1 MSNRLPYEV
10 IAGLDFGTTF
20 TKCIVRNLV
29 NEAECFPV
37 LFELKGGRSEYF
49 VPSLIIRTQGCVGTP
64 FDTEMRG
71 DGYVHFLKMRLLG
84 HMDTAA
90 KPWNKSGSQDEA
102 RSDVAFFLSH
112 VICGIYKFV
121 AKKWTD
127 FGVHPDDVLRINIC
141 IPVGDANRA
150 NVENEFLATLSAAY
164 SSVNL
169 VGGKPAAFPTYAEV
183 SSSISNPRADRRGWD
198 FCASYPETSSNL
210 QAFLKS
216 PARRQG
222 LYIMIDVGGGT
233 LDVSIFRYTP
243 MLQGDWKLTYLYS
256 EVICSGS
263 SQIDMRLKERIPE
276 ADITYLRALKE
287 SRSGFSGDQRL
298 KAMAFLSDVEREIYT
313 EVAQAM
319 GRTLEES
326 RSRISPDATLA
337 LKDLRT
343 VRFFFVG
350 KGFVKYP
357 YEDAVR
363 FFHKTWPESPQ
374 QVALVPPSDIKWP
387 IGMAPASLFVRF
399 TVAYGLS
406 FLRENLEGCK
416 FPDQVKW
423 QKPFPP
429 EWYGRP
435 ADDFEDT

>member
-37 LFELKGGRSEYF
+37 PFELKGGRGEYF
-49 VPSLIIRTQGCVGTP
+49 VPSLIIRSQGRVGTP
-64 FDTEMRG
+64 LDTEMLG

-84 HMDTAA
+84 HMDPAA
-90 KPWNKSGSQDEA
+90 KPWNKSDSHEEA
-102 RSDVAFFLSH
+102 RNDVAFFLSH
-112 VICGIYKFV
+112 IICGIYKFV
-121 AKKWTD
+121 AQKWPD
-127 FGVHPDDVLRINIC
+127 FGSHQDDVLRVNIC

-150 NVENEFLATLSAAY
+150 DVENEFLATLSAAY
-164 SSVNL
+164 SSVRL
-169 VGGKPAAFPTYAEV
+169 VAGRPSGFPDYAEV
-183 SSSISNPRADRRGWD
+183 SKFINNPKADKRGWD
-198 FCASYPETSSNL
+198 YCASYPETSSNL

-243 MLQGDWKLTYLYS
+243 TLPGEWKLTYLYS

-263 SQIDMRLKERIPE
+263 SQIDMRLKELIPE
-276 ADITYLRALKE
+276 ADITYLRSLKE
-287 SRSGFSGDQRL
+287 SRSGFSGDQRTRAL
-298 KAMAFLSDVEREIYT
+298 AFLSEVERDIYT

-319 GRTLEES
+319 GRTIEKS
-326 RSRISPDATLA
+326 RFRISPNASLA
-337 LKDLRT
+337 SKDLKS

-357 YEDAVR
+357 YEEAVR
-363 FFHKTWPESPQ
+363 FFHQSWLDHPQ
-374 QVALVPPSDIKWP
+374 QVSLVPPSDIKWP
-387 IGMAPASLFVRF
+387 IGLAPGTSFIRY

-429 EWYGRP
+429 EWYAKP
-435 ADDFEDT
+435 ADDFQDT

>member
-37 LFELKGGRSEYF
+37 PFELKGGRGEYF
-49 VPSLIIRTQGCVGTP
+49 VPSLIIRSQGRVGTP
-64 FDTEMRG
+64 LDTEMRG

-84 HMDTAA
+84 HMDPAA
-90 KPWNKSGSQDEA
+90 KPWNKSDSHEEA
-102 RSDVAFFLSH
+102 RNDVAFFLSH

-121 AKKWTD
+121 AKKWPD
-127 FGVHPDDVLRINIC
+127 FGSHQDDVLRVNIC

-150 NVENEFLATLSAAY
+150 DVENEFLATLSAAY
-164 SSVNL
+164 SSVRL
-169 VGGKPAAFPTYAEV
+169 IGGKPVGFPNYAEV
-183 SSSISNPRADRRGWD
+183 SSCINNPKADKRGWD
-198 FCASYPETSSNL
+198 YCASYPETSSNL

-263 SQIDMRLKERIPE
+263 SQIDMRLKEKIPE
-276 ADITYLRALKE
+276 ADITYLRYLKE
-287 SRSGFSGDQRL
+287 SRAGFSGDQRQ
-298 KAMAFLSDVEREIYT
+298 KALALLSIVEKQIFT

-319 GRTLEES
+319 GRTIGNS
-326 RSRISPDATLA
+326 MDRISPDAGLA
-337 LKDLRT
+337 QKDLKT

-357 YEDAVR
+357 YEDAIR
-363 FFHKTWPESPQ
+363 LFHQNWLEAPQ
-374 QVALVPPSDIKWP
+374 QVALVPPSDIRWP
-387 IGMAPASLFVRF
+387 VGLVPASSFVRF

-416 FPDQVKW
+416 FPDQVIW

-429 EWYGRP
+429 EWYSKP
-435 ADDFEDT
+435 AVDFEDT

>member
-37 LFELKGGRSEYF
+37 LFDLKGGRGEYF
-49 VPSLIIRTQGCVGTP
+49 VPSLIIRNQGRVGTP
-64 FDTEMRG
+64 LDTEMRG
-71 DGYVHFLKMRLLG
+71 NGYVHFLKMRLLG
-84 HMDTAA
+84 HMDPAA
-90 KPWNKSGSQDEA
+90 KPWNKSDSHEEA
-102 RSDVAFFLSH
+102 RNDVAFFLSH

-121 AKKWTD
+121 AQKWPD
-127 FGVHPDDVLRINIC
+127 FGSHQDDVLRVNIC

-150 NVENEFLATLSAAY
+150 DVENEFLATLSAAY
-164 SSVNL
+164 SSVRL
-169 VGGKPAAFPTYAEV
+169 VAGRPSGFPDYAEV
-183 SSSISNPRADRRGWD
+183 SKFINNPKADKRGWD
-198 FCASYPETSSNL
+198 YCASYPETSSNL

-216 PARRQG
+216 PARRYG

-243 MLQGDWKLTYLYS
+243 TLPGEWKLTYLYS

-276 ADITYLRALKE
+276 ADITYLRSLKE
-287 SRSGFSGDQRL
+287 SRSGFSGDQRTRAL
-298 KAMAFLSDVEREIYT
+298 ALLSEVERDIYT

-319 GRTLEES
+319 GRTIEKS
-326 RSRISPDATLA
+326 RFRISPNASLA
-337 LKDLRT
+337 LKDLKS

-357 YEDAVR
+357 YEEAVR
-363 FFHKTWPESPQ
+363 FFHQSWLDHPQ

-387 IGMAPASLFVRF
+387 IGLAPGASFIRY

-429 EWYGRP
+429 EWYAKP
-435 ADDFEDT
+435 ADDFQDT